1 MEKTVNIAHRQLL
14 LKSTFE
20 SFTDRLENVVLNHL
34 ETGWAETLKKDIPA
48 FRAYIDKLGGNT
60 GLMLF
65 AIQDHGLLLS
75 ALDAQR
81 KAKQYVIGNPMTAI
95 KMTGVDIRA
104 ALYAPLHILVYED
117 TDGKLFAEYDLPST
131 LFGQFGEKVLE
142 IGKLLDQKILDVIE
156 LADTIV

>member
-1 MEKTVNIAHRQLL
+1 MEKSIEITHKQLL

-34 ETGWAETLKKDIPA
+34 EATWAETLKKDIPA
-48 FRAYIDKLGGNT
+48 FRGYIDKVGGDT

-75 ALDAQR
+75 TIDAPR

-95 KMTGVDIRA
+95 KMTAVDIRA

-117 TDGKLFAEYDLPST
+117 SDNKLYAEYDLPST
-131 LFGQFGEKVLE
+131 LFGQFGEKILE
-142 IGKLLDQKILDVIE
+142 IGKILDGKLLHVIE
-156 LADTIV
+156 LADQI